1 MHYTLNKSSFTVFV
15 LLLCLS
21 ACGPNFIKSEAP
33 AVNEIEVGQEFTINL
48 PENHNDGY
56 TWQLSNKFNSNL
68 IQVKDGVWHGNEKG
82 IYFNFKAL
90 KDGELRL
97 DFVKRKYTDTSL
109 VKCFI
114 VKIKGH

>member
-1 MHYTLNKSSFTVFV
+1 MTLLTLVAGM
-15 LLLCLS
+15 S
-21 ACGPNFIKSEAP
+21 ACQPDFIKSEAP
-33 AVNEIEVGQEFTINL
+33 LVNEIEVGHKFVINL

-56 TWQLSNKFNSNL
+56 TWQLSNNFNSKILEVN
-68 IQVKDGVWHGNEKG
+68 DAVWHGNDKG

-90 KDGELRL
+90 NSGTVQL
-97 DFVKRKYTDTSL
+97 DFVKRKYTDTSV